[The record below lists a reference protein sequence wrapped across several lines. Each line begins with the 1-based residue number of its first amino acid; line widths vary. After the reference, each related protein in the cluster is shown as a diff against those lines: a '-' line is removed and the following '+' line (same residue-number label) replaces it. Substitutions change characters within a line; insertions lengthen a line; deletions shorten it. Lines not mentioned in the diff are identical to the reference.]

1 MKTVC
6 DTGSTLCPHKPQCAH
21 LCHFTDAVLTGEAHF
36 ENTVITQPELTRKV
50 KAYPIVP
57 EDIEPVPQSWQVIG
71 SVLVGFV
78 LVALMV
84 VGLLLFFTGLWVWSL
99 LI

>member
-1 MKTVC
+1 MNREC
-6 DTGSTLCPHKPQCAH
+6 DAGAFCLQKPQCEYR
-21 LCHFTDAVLTGEAHF
+21 CHFTNAGLTGEAHF